1 MTVRAPETS
10 LRLDRPETTRLA
22 WALALSIAL
31 HLLGWGTYS
40 IGKRF
45 HVWEKLHW
53 PAWVQTVTQKLALVV
68 KKDKKET
75 RPPVDRE
82 PPLMFVDVS
91 PAQAT
96 SEPPKNATHYS
107 DKNSQAANPESD
119 KDTAIPKITGTQP
132 QVPKTED
139 VPRNK
144 FDKLMPA
151 PPTPREQTAEEARA
165 RPTLTPGD
173 LTLAKPDL
181 TPRPDTGNAEKS
193 RPRTIKEAM
202 LRQNLH
208 QLPGQKM
215 KQDGGVRSQQ
225 LVPSFDTKA
234 TPFGAYDRAFIDAV
248 SSRWYDLLDN
258 VSYDGYRR
266 GKVELQFLLNYDGRI
281 TEMKVLEN
289 TVTETLSLLCQ
300 KAVLDPAP
308 FDKWPREMRMMV
320 GEDFR
325 RITFTFYYN

>member
-1 MTVRAPETS
+1 MTVRAQEIS
-10 LRLDRPETTRLA
+10 LRAGRPDISRLA
-22 WALALSIAL
+22 WALALSLAL

-40 IGKRF
+40 LGKRF
-45 HVWEKLHW
+45 HFWEKVHW
-53 PAWVQTVTQKLALVV
+53 PAWVQALTQKLALVA
-68 KKDKKET
+68 KKEET
-75 RPPVDRE
+75 RPPIDRE

-91 PAQAT
+91 EAQAT
-96 SEPPKNATHYS
+96 SEAPKNAPYYS
-107 DKNSQAANPESD
+107 DKNSKAANPEPD

-151 PPTPREQTAEEARA
+151 PPTPRNETVEEARA
-165 RPTLTPGD
+165 KPTLTPGD

-266 GKVELQFLLNYDGRI
+266 GRVVLQFLLNYDGRI

-308 FDKWPREMRMMV
+308 FDKWPREMRLMV

>member
-1 MTVRAPETS
+1 
-10 LRLDRPETTRLA
+10 LD
-22 WALALSIAL
+22 S
-31 HLLGWGTYS
+31 
-40 IGKRF
+40 
-45 HVWEKLHW
+45 
-53 PAWVQTVTQKLALVV
+53 
-68 KKDKKET
+68 
-75 RPPVDRE
+75 
-82 PPLMFVDVS
+82 
-91 PAQAT
+91 AT
-96 SEPPKNATHYS
+96 
-107 DKNSQAANPESD
+107 
-119 KDTAIPKITGTQP
+119 PKITGTQT

-151 PPTPREQTAEEARA
+151 PPILRDEPAEESRA
-165 RPTLTPGD
+165 KPTLTPGD

-208 QLPGQKM
+208 QIPGQKA
-215 KQDGGVRSQQ
+215 KQDGGAQQ
-225 LVPSFDTKA
+225 RPNTSYTVKA
-234 TPFGAYDRAFIDAV
+234 TGFGAYDRAFIDAV
-248 SSRWYDLLDN
+248 TSRWYDLLDN

-266 GKVELQFLLNYDGRI
+266 GKVVVQFRLNYDGRI

-289 TVTETLSLLCQ
+289 TVTEMLSLLCQ
-300 KAVLDPAP
+300 KGVLDPAP
-308 FDKWPREMRMMV
+308 FDKWPPEMRLMV